1 MEYRIL
7 KSVVNISTGYGLFTV
22 PLKLGYQSHLF
33 ARKYCSILSESIE
46 QATTKDF
53 KGIASS
59 LFNVIDLE
67 ELDDIVAEVFE
78 GLTLNGEVVNTNEVH
93 FPIELT
99 FSLLL
104 AILHANCKPLLG
116 NKYKP
121 SRVVSQI
128 QAKAKST
135 PNRSLENVSTSS
147 LGEIKLLILSVAC
160 SEFNGGHDYRYFME
174 DCPLEYFYNLLEYRT
189 IRSSVETENQ
199 HHISEQQK
207 RSKR

>member
-1 MEYRIL
+1 MEYKLVKNVIT
-7 KSVVNISTGYGLFTV
+7 VSTSHGLFTCPV
-22 PLKLGYQSHLF
+22 RLGIDAHRF
-33 ARKYCSILSESIE
+33 ARKYCTILSEAISE
-46 QATTKDF
+46 APTKDF
-53 KGIASS
+53 KGIVSS
-59 LFNVIDLE
+59 LFSVIDLE

-116 NKYKP
+116 GKYKP
-121 SRVVSQI
+121 PRVVTQI
-128 QAKAKST
+128 QAKSKAT

-160 SEFNGGHDYRYFME
+160 SEFNGGHDYQWFLDE
-174 DCPLEYFYNLLEYRT
+174 CPLETFYDLLEYRT
-189 IRSSVETENQ
+189 IRTSIESENQ
-199 HHISEQQK
+199 HYISEQQK
-207 RSKR
+207 KRK